1 VPGVELFVALQEE
14 HGDSCARRNATVLT
28 DKNGRFRCRGLTPG
42 VWSVFAKHDKRIE
55 GTDRVVTKD
64 RSESVELR
72 LQR

>member
-1 VPGVELFVALQEE
+1 
-14 HGDSCARRNATVLT
+14 VLT